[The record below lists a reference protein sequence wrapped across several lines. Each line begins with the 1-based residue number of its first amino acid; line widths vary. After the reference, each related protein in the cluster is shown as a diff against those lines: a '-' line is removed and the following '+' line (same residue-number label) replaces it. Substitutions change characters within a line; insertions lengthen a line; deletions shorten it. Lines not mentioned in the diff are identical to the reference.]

1 MPALLELNDVTVTF
15 RRRRGAP
22 ELRAVDHVSLAVARG
37 EILGLVGESGSGKST
52 LARLVVGINDA
63 AEGALR
69 FDGAPLTA
77 STRTSAV
84 RRRIQMVFQDPF
96 SSLNPRMTVRQ
107 HLAELLRVHHIV
119 SGDQIGARCEELMS
133 SVHLPQALLDA
144 RPRNMSGGQRQRV
157 AIARALALE
166 PDLLVAD
173 EPVSALDVSV
183 QAGIISLFSELRR
196 NLGLSILFIAHD
208 LAVVRHLCDRVAVMY
223 MGRIVESG
231 ATDEV
236 FEDPRH
242 PYTRGLLA
250 AIPRLRSAPLTT
262 DTAVRGE
269 APPISR
275 LPSGC
280 RFRTRCPL
288 AADVCERDEPALAG
302 IEQRADGS
310 AHLAACHFAADP
322 GVDRVSAVVP
332 A

>member
-1 MPALLELNDVTVTF
+1 MNANLLELDDVTVTF
-15 RRRRGAP
+15 RRRRGAAD
-22 ELRAVDHVSLAVARG
+22 LQAVDRVSLSLAPG
-37 EILGLVGESGSGKST
+37 EIVGLVGESGSGKSS
-52 LARLVVGINDA
+52 LARLVVGINQA
-63 AEGALR
+63 SHGAMR
-69 FDGAPLTA
+69 FDGVPLTDQ
-77 STRTSAV
+77 SRTVAL

-107 HLAELLRVHHIV
+107 HLAELLRVHHLV
-119 SGDQIGARCEELMS
+119 TRQQMSRRCEELLTN
-133 SVHLPQALLDA
+133 VHLPQTLLDA

-183 QAGIISLFSELRR
+183 QAGIIGLFAELRR
-196 NLGLSILFIAHD
+196 TLGLSILFIAHD

-231 ATDEV
+231 AAQQV

-250 AIPRLRSAPLTT
+250 AIPRLTSAPLNSS
-262 DTAVRGE
+262 TAVRGE
-269 APPISR
+269 PPAISR

-280 RFRTRCPL
+280 RFRPRCPL
-288 AADVCERDEPALAG
+288 AVELCERNEPDLIG
-302 IEQRADGS
+302 VEDDPNRSG
-310 AHLAACHFAADP
+310 HLAACHFAR
-322 GVDRVSAVVP
+322 DREAMVR
-332 A
+332 